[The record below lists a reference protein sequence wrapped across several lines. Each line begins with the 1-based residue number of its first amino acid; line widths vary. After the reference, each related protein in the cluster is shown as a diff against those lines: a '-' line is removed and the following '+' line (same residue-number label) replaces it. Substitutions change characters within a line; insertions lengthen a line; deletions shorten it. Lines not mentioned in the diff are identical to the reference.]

1 MPGTSCSKSATSA
14 YRAHIVLTSTAQ
26 RLQDHGHV
34 RSARGRDVGTR
45 FAPSLPA
52 SPIHSFEGVRHAELG
67 VSVFHHRHHRGGV
80 RLHWHRSRCG
90 GNRQDPVR
98 RLCRP
103 FPGLAGRGPVEKTL
117 SQPTKEPYM
126 QIKLLSIAA
135 AVALAFA
142 GAAQAQTSNDT
153 KARANTRTEA
163 KVDHKAKKADEDRI
177 EADAKA
183 AKAKCGSMKGNEKDI
198 CQAEAKANEKT
209 AKAELEQKYEPSDR
223 HARKVEEVKAEGKYE
238 MAKEKCESNKDGV
251 HDCKKQAKAEYDK
264 EKADIKAKHA
274 KSDSKRDRSA
284 STGASRKDA
293 NR

>member
-1 MPGTSCSKSATSA
+1 
-14 YRAHIVLTSTAQ
+14 
-26 RLQDHGHV
+26 
-34 RSARGRDVGTR
+34 
-45 FAPSLPA
+45 
-52 SPIHSFEGVRHAELG
+52 
-67 VSVFHHRHHRGGV
+67 
-80 RLHWHRSRCG
+80 
-90 GNRQDPVR
+90 
-98 RLCRP
+98 
-103 FPGLAGRGPVEKTL
+103 
-117 SQPTKEPYM
+117 M
-126 QIKLLSIAA
+126 QMKLLSITA
-135 AVALAFA
+135 AVTLALA
-142 GAAQAQTSNDT
+142 GAAQAQTRQDT
-153 KARANTRTEA
+153 AATGADKPRAET
-163 KVDHKAKKADEDRI
+163 KVDRKAKKADEDRI

-183 AKAKCGSMKGNEKDI
+183 AKAKCGSLKGNEKDV
-198 CQAEAKANEKT
+198 CQAEAKANEKI